1 MRDVELYQQI
11 LGLSSPWT
19 VDGVVLDVAGQRVDV
34 CVVHAADARWRCP
47 HCDRE
52 LPIYDHSEER
62 TWRHLDTC
70 QFETYLKGRLPRVD
84 CPEHGVV

>member
-19 VDGVVLDVAGQRVDV
+19 VDGVVLDVEGQRVDV
-34 CVVHAADARWRCP
+34 CVVHAVDAQWRCP
-47 HCDRE
+47 QCERE

-62 TWRHLDTC
+62 MWRHLDTC
-70 QFETYLKGRLPRVD
+70 QFLKPI
-84 CPEHGVV
+84 